1 VATVAVYGSVNWD
14 EICRLPR
21 YPGPHEKIDALTIDS
36 ALGGSAANTATWLA
50 AAVERVELI
59 GAVGGDAEGSLC
71 LDWLD
76 QAGVGRSCVEVLER
90 ERSSRACSWV
100 VGSDKRIVTYR
111 QPRLRRELASE
122 LALATVT
129 AAAHL
134 HLGSLIDGAGLQCLD
149 AALGAGVT
157 VSVELSGKRHDGA
170 RDQADIVF
178 LNTEELRS
186 VFGIDFAELSA
197 DTVELVAPKR
207 GATLVVTHGPAAVI
221 CATGTA
227 VRTFAVDPLGDVV
240 DRTGGGDAF
249 DGGFIAAWLAH
260 SGDLEA
266 AVAGGLAASRQ
277 VLQQVGG
284 SRRGLA

>member
-21 YPGPHEKIDALTIDS
+21 YPGPHEKIDALAIDS

-50 AAVERVELI
+50 AGVERVELI
-59 GAVGGDAEGSLC
+59 GAVGSDPEGSLC

-76 QAGVGRSCVEVLER
+76 HAGVGRTCVDVLEG
-90 ERSSRACSWV
+90 ERTSRACSWV

-111 QPRLRRELASE
+111 QPRLRREHAPE
-122 LALATVT
+122 RALSTVM
-129 AAAHL
+129 AAEHL
-134 HLGSLIDGAGLQCLD
+134 HLGSLIDGAGQECLE

-170 RDQADIVF
+170 REQADIVF

-186 VFGIDFAELSA
+186 VFGTEVPDLSA
-197 DTVELVAPKR
+197 GTVDQVAPKR
-207 GATLVVTHGPAAVI
+207 GATLVITDGPAGVF
-221 CATGTA
+221 CATREA
-227 VRTFAVDPLGDVV
+227 VRRFPVDRLEDVI

-260 SGDLEA
+260 AGELDA
-266 AVAGGLAASRQ
+266 AVAGGLASSRQ

-284 SRRGLA
+284 ARRPN